1 MLDKTVINL
10 FSLNKRAKPSLLYIM
25 ITLLDLNLVIVIL
38 VLYVKRCGPCLIIT
52 LSLINPKI
60 DMIAVN

>member
-25 ITLLDLNLVIVIL
+25 IFLLDLNLVIVIL
-38 VLYVKRCGPCLIIT
+38 VIYVKRCGPGLIIT

-60 DMIAVN
+60 DMIVVN